1 MELLHGEVCGVMCGE
16 NSQTPSNRC
25 DPVYDDWIVD
35 SQAKSLLRSDPIR
48 RQLKDGR
55 PRKNL
60 N

>member
-1 MELLHGEVCGVMCGE
+1 VH
-16 NSQTPSNRC
+16 
-25 DPVYDDWIVD
+25 DDWIVD
-35 SQAKSLLRSDPIR
+35 SQGKSLLRSDPIR